1 MERLIERRLLE
12 WKGSPDRKPLVMLGI
27 RQCGKTYILREFGE
41 RHYSKVA
48 YFDFESMFELRS
60 LFWNLDVRRIVEDLS
75 RKSGVDID
83 GDTLIIFDEVQMC
96 YPALTSLKYFLQD
109 APEYHI
115 ACAGSLLGLALA
127 DRRDGEDGPSH
138 TFPVGKVDFIRL
150 RPMCFGEFVIARM
163 GRRTFDYLD
172 SLGPRDMIPDDL
184 MRLLESAYLEY
195 LLVGGMPEAVDTWCR
210 TNRIADVRRVQGN
223 IIASYERDMGK
234 YSGQSYA
241 RISGI
246 WESAAYQLAEAG
258 DRFRMKDAGGY
269 MKTLAGP
276 IGWLL
281 GADLLHRAWEVND
294 DRVPPE
300 PRGSIYYKLY
310 FPDVGLLTCRA
321 GVEYDTL
328 TVKDGRTSVIRG
340 AIAENFV
347 LNELD
352 YALDTDGDAY
362 YWMNRPGTAE
372 VDFRVTIGPDPVP
385 VEVKSGHVGRMQSLE
400 CYCSKYRPKAA
411 FVVSGRNVRIGG
423 EGEFTF
429 VPLYMVWKFAMYAEA
444 AGLTVRPTNPPPLR
458 RWSPEDEVPGA
469 LLGDGQV

>member
-1 MERLIERRLLE
+1 MDRLIERKLLE
-12 WKGSPDRKPLVMLGI
+12 WKDSPDRKPLVVLGM
-27 RQCGKTYILREFGE
+27 RQCGKTYTLRRFGE
-41 RHYSKVA
+41 EHYSSTV
-48 YFDFESMFELRS
+48 YLDFESMPELRDV
-60 LFWNLDVRRIVEDLS
+60 FWNLDPMRIIETLS
-75 RKSGVDID
+75 KRFGPITL
-83 GDTLIIFDEVQMC
+83 DTLMIFDEVQMC
-96 YPALTSLKYFLQD
+96 YPALTSLKYFCQD

-115 ACAGSLLGLALA
+115 VCAGSLLGVSLA
-127 DRRDGEDGPSH
+127 DRKGADSGFS
-138 TFPVGKVDFIRL
+138 FPVGKVDFLRM
-150 RPMCFGEFVIARM
+150 RPMCFGEFVMARL
-163 GRRTFDYLD
+163 GRETFEFMD
-172 SLGPRDMIPDDL
+172 SLGPEQPLPDGL
-184 MRLLESAYLEY
+184 MRTLEAAYREY
-195 LLVGGMPEAVDTWCR
+195 LLVGGMPEAVSRWCE
-210 TNRIADVRRVQGN
+210 TEDMSAVRRLQRG
-223 IIASYERDMGK
+223 IITSFERDMSK
-234 YSGQSYA
+234 YSGEDFG
-241 RISGI
+241 RINAVWS
-246 WESAAYQLAEAG
+246 SAAYQLAESG

-423 EGEFTF
+423 DGEFTF

-458 RWSPEDEVPGA
+458 RWSPEDEMPGA

>member
-1 MERLIERRLLE
+1 MDRLIERKLLE
-12 WKGSPDRKPLVMLGI
+12 WKDSPDRKPLVVLGM
-27 RQCGKTYILREFGE
+27 RQCGKTYTLRRFGE
-41 RHYSKVA
+41 EHYSSTV
-48 YFDFESMFELRS
+48 YLDFESMPELRDV
-60 LFWNLDVRRIVEDLS
+60 FWNLDPMRIIETLS
-75 RKSGVDID
+75 KRFGPITP
-83 GDTLIIFDEVQMC
+83 DTLMIFDEVQMC
-96 YPALTSLKYFLQD
+96 YPALTSLKYFCQD

-115 ACAGSLLGLALA
+115 VCASSLLGVSLA
-127 DRRDGEDGPSH
+127 DRKGADSGFS
-138 TFPVGKVDFIRL
+138 FPVGKVDFLRM
-150 RPMCFGEFVIARM
+150 RPMCFGEFVMARL
-163 GRRTFDYLD
+163 GRETFEFMD
-172 SLGPRDMIPDDL
+172 SLGPEQPLPDGL
-184 MRLLESAYLEY
+184 MRTLEAAYREY
-195 LLVGGMPEAVDTWCR
+195 LLVGGMPEAVSRWCE
-210 TNRIADVRRVQGN
+210 TEDMSAVRRLQRG
-223 IIASYERDMGK
+223 IITSFERDMSK
-234 YSGQSYA
+234 YSGEDFG
-241 RISGI
+241 RINAVWS
-246 WESAAYQLAEAG
+246 SAAYQLAESG

-281 GADLLHRAWEVND
+281 GADLLHRVWEVND

-423 EGEFTF
+423 DGEFTF

-458 RWSPEDEVPGA
+458 RWSPEDEMPGA